1 MVKTD
6 LEDMKQATEGAGLSH
21 LMAAEQDGMLKRA
34 QCIGEVGVHTIIL
47 MVTGQAH
54 DDKST
59 AWNGIFY
66 RTDASRRF
74 WSSINSLISQL
85 LWQFYIFVNNDTL
98 QLEKPE
104 LDLDVVQAKVWST
117 ELTDI
122 SKAKASS
129 GKHLR
134 RLLEPFVTLE
144 ERFPWQGF
152 ADLLYG
158 HQLEVMNWGVA
169 PGFVDLDRN
178 ASNSVGG
185 WHLLC
190 SEFHKKPA
198 DITIAVRR
206 WSAVDANMSLKDKGV
221 VSIMSDHDGCVLMR
235 VSSSQRYLEDLEDLQ
250 NPSVVTMR
258 KTKCP
263 IPGKP
268 ENKSKRKH
276 VKVAATTVFTPSIE
290 SSVTTVA
297 DAAVNPPI
305 PTDINTVAVP
315 HVSALINAS
324 SGKNVPLA
332 RAFDNMPPVLV
343 FNDVPPGPAFKN
355 VPLRPA
361 FDNVPPRPAFDNVPP
376 GPAFDNIPP
385 GPAFNNIPPGP
396 AFGNVPPGPAFIDT
410 FDFSLFPPATHY
422 NFPSASQAAQHPLSS
437 AQLSYGE
444 QNSAYQGTQFGN
456 PSRSASY
463 EGPPLDPNM
472 YFGMGNFSRQA
483 PTGPRLLMSFLHLSP
498 CPPISRAILP
508 FFASLHFLHHP
519 CISCIIVAFLTS
531 SSCFLDCRHISC
543 IVLAFLT
550 SSSHFS
556 YHPHI
561 SRIILMFLASSSHF
575 SHRPRI
581 SRIVLAFLTS
591 SSCFLHRPHVSRIV
605 LVFLE

>member
-1 MVKTD
+1 MSCDGDYKDPNFWPGNPSIKSSRLFLIGTISEAVTTWANLLRDKFLEDLSTLADESRYPCLGLLKATQLNLSDPAGIEKEKCKQGDYMKEIVTPAWYAFKHEHDLAGDLDEQLSNLRAEMVKTD
-6 LEDMKQATEGAGLSH
+6 LEDMNQATEGAGLSR
-21 LMAAEQDGMLKRA
+21 LMAAEQDGMLK
-34 QCIGEVGVHTIIL
+34 
-47 MVTGQAH
+47 
-54 DDKST
+54 
-59 AWNGIFY
+59 
-66 RTDASRRF
+66 TDASWRF
-74 WSSINSLISQL
+74 WSSINNPIGQL

-104 LDLDVVQAKVWST
+104 LDPDVVQAKVWSAK
-117 ELTDI
+117 LTNI

-134 RLLEPFVTLE
+134 RLL
-144 ERFPWQGF
+144 GF

-185 WHLLC
+185 WRLLC
-190 SEFHKKPA
+190 SKFHKKPA

-221 VSIMSDHDGCVLMR
+221 ISIMSDCDGHVLMH

-250 NPSVVTMR
+250 NPSVVTTR

-263 IPGKP
+263 ILGKP

-276 VKVAATTVFTPSIE
+276 AKVAATTVFTPSIE

-324 SGKNVPLA
+324 VP
-332 RAFDNMPPVLV
+332 V

-355 VPLRPA
+355 VPPRPA
-361 FDNVPPRPAFDNVPP
+361 FDNVPLGPAFDNVPP
-376 GPAFDNIPP
+376 GPAFSNI
-385 GPAFNNIPPGP
+385 
-396 AFGNVPPGPAFIDT
+396 PPGPAFIDT
-410 FDFSLFPPATHY
+410 FDFSLFPPATCY
-422 NFPSASQAAQHPLSS
+422 NFPGASQAAQHPSSS
-437 AQLSYGE
+437 AQLGYGE

-483 PTGPRLLMSFLHLSP
+483 PTGPRFWGGPMMPTFQN
-498 CPPISRAILP
+498 
-508 FFASLHFLHHP
+508 
-519 CISCIIVAFLTS
+519 
-531 SSCFLDCRHISC
+531 
-543 IVLAFLT
+543 
-550 SSSHFS
+550 
-556 YHPHI
+556 
-561 SRIILMFLASSSHF
+561 
-575 SHRPRI
+575 
-581 SRIVLAFLTS
+581 
-591 SSCFLHRPHVSRIV
+591 
-605 LVFLE
+605 